1 MVTNSDY
8 KIAVTATYQQSAHRW
23 VRWRTYTLWYN
34 SAWPGI
40 CIHAVFAQ
48 NVSEAR
54 KLAMIFS
61 LSLED
66 FLGDEVSALPDVV
79 LKKEKAKEKKSDIR
93 IIMPR
98 ADVNKFKELNY

>member
-1 MVTNSDY
+1 MRTSPMVTNSDY

-54 KLAMIFS
+54 KLAIAACKRHRQS
-61 LSLED
+61 KER
-66 FLGDEVSALPDVV
+66 PDAVH
-79 LKKEKAKEKKSDIR
+79 
-93 IIMPR
+93 
-98 ADVNKFKELNY
+98 